1 MKFFGVGNALYY
13 YRNVHEL
20 MQTELCEGI
29 CSVTTLSRIEKG
41 GREVDSLMS
50 ELLLNRLGKSSNR
63 YEFILNEEDYLLFET
78 RFLIEDSIKNKNIEK
93 AELFLEKYAR
103 IMPVDEIV
111 HQQFL
116 LLHRMYVAM
125 LKDEPEEKIKEGLYQ
140 AINMTRPDYK
150 DKEKKNILFSA
161 IEIRILYELFMRG
174 EFTVDDLSRAF
185 EFMEKYYDV
194 EEQEEVF
201 LPFLRQLIVL
211 YEKEE
216 NYPNV
221 IRIANRAIDIIRSG
235 RSFRY
240 LADFYYQKIK
250 AQEKLYHAQSEWQ
263 EIRRQLI
270 EECNHVYY
278 VYMIED
284 NLEKLGEVEQFCKER
299 LQCQI
304 TK

>member
-13 YRNVHEL
+13 YRNVNEL

-41 GREVDSLMS
+41 GREADSLMS

-103 IMPVDEIV
+103 IMPMDEIV

-174 EFTVDDLSRAF
+174 EFTADDLSRAF

-211 YEKEE
+211 YEK
-216 NYPNV
+216 
-221 IRIANRAIDIIRSG
+221 
-235 RSFRY
+235 
-240 LADFYYQKIK
+240 
-250 AQEKLYHAQSEWQ
+250 
-263 EIRRQLI
+263 
-270 EECNHVYY
+270 
-278 VYMIED
+278 
-284 NLEKLGEVEQFCKER
+284 
-299 LQCQI
+299 
-304 TK
+304 